1 MLLLRFSYALSA
13 IAHFLGDEHAF
24 SIQFATW
31 SKAYIQL
38 KSLTLWKIKGFL
50 NIEPVVL
57 MDKIILS
64 NNKTRTKYSKCWGS
78 YYSRDINLETLSCCK
93 ECSRLFGDIHL
104 KAVLPL
110 APCGKPRWMKEL
122 FIKSHRG
129 FAMLRNNTQIR
140 SMPINKR
147 ICTLINTRNELKIIW
162 IYS

>member
-50 NIEPVVL
+50 NIEPVDL

-64 NNKTRTKYSKCWGS
+64 NNKTRTKYSKWWGS

-122 FIKSHRG
+122 LTKNYRQKCDYRVQHKIRG
-129 FAMLRNNTQIR
+129 RAPRN
-140 SMPINKR
+140 K
-147 ICTLINTRNELKIIW
+147 LITHW
-162 IYS
+162 